1 MENEGLED
9 SHVIILD
16 YTVSVLYVYL
26 YYGVL
31 TPYKYRV
38 LYIAILAALAGVL
51 SGNVPMS
58 MCILH
63 DPCCTEYSTYMLRIA
78 GK

>member
-1 MENEGLED
+1 M
-9 SHVIILD
+9 ILD
-16 YTVSVLYVYL
+16 YTMSVLYAYL

-31 TPYKYRV
+31 TPYRV
-38 LYIAILAALAGVL
+38 LYIAILAALAGVH
-51 SGNVPMS
+51 SENVRMS
-58 MCILH
+58 MYILH